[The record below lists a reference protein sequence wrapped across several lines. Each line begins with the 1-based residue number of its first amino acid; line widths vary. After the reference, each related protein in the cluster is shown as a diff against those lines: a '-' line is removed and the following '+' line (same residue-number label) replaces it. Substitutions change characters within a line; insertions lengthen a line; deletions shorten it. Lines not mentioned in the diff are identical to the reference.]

1 MHNDFTLFSRVVPSG
16 KTVIY
21 YYAYDGEGKRLGPWS
36 TGQNNK
42 TQARNYCNGLNRD
55 GRLLPCLNVMPT
67 FAQWAEGFWDWD
79 KSPYL
84 KERKKRR
91 DLTENYTDKGCN
103 TTKNIL
109 LPYFGEM
116 TLDKITGEVVD
127 GWLDHML
134 AAGYKSTSC
143 NSYYSTLQTMIKYA
157 AKKGVIARDPFLDV
171 EKLMNNPGER
181 KIITQDEFKSLF
193 LDNWKYVWDNDL
205 LVCTANKLAAL
216 TGARCCEILGL
227 RGEFVFDDHIF
238 ICAQYDRYGYR
249 PTKTKDKNNVPLEK
263 DVIRDLRKLMNI
275 NGNGFVFSLDG
286 GETPV
291 SAKHIYDGFV
301 EALPRIGISE
311 EERRRRKINIHAW
324 RHFCNTELLKGG
336 LSITQVQAV
345 TRHKSTRMT
354 EHYLHFD
361 PTEFTRVTP

>member
-1 MHNDFTLFSRVVPSG
+1 
-16 KTVIY
+16 
-21 YYAYDGEGKRLGPWS
+21 
-36 TGQNNK
+36 
-42 TQARNYCNGLNRD
+42 
-55 GRLLPCLNVMPT
+55 
-67 FAQWAEGFWDWD
+67 
-79 KSPYL
+79 
-84 KERKKRR
+84 
-91 DLTENYTDKGCN
+91 
-103 TTKNIL
+103 
-109 LPYFGEM
+109 
-116 TLDKITGEVVD
+116 
-127 GWLDHML
+127 
-134 AAGYKSTSC
+134 
-143 NSYYSTLQTMIKYA
+143 MIKYA

-181 KIITQDEFKSLF
+181 KIITQDEFKALF
-193 LDNWKYVWDNDL
+193 IDNWKYVWNNNL
-205 LVCTANKLAAL
+205 LLCTANKLAAL

-291 SAKHIYDGFV
+291 SSKHIYDGFRD
-301 EALPRIGISE
+301 ALPRIGISE
-311 EERRRRKINIHAW
+311 EERRKINIHAW

-354 EHYLHFD
+354 EHYSHFD
-361 PTEFTRVTP
+361 PTEFTRATEIQKALLKPKKVKKQTEPKKAAAEPKKPKVVVADGKPVFKLVKPDELPVRRRKAS